1 MKLLLTSLGVL
12 VAAGT
17 LWAQSADEITAAA
30 KKRADQG
37 GYAWVSKTDSGA
49 NSQMRVGPTDGL
61 VDKDGWAL
69 VKMTRGDNTTEMVVK
84 GDKGAYKA
92 DGDWKAIDTAPQG
105 GGGGGGGGQFDPG
118 RMAAR
123 NLRAFKLPTAEAT
136 EMAAKCKDFKKDG
149 DAITATLSEDA
160 VKALMSFGG
169 RRGGPGGG
177 GGGPEI
183 SDAKGTAKFWV
194 KDGVLGKYEYHVQ
207 GKVNF
212 NGNER
217 EIDRTTTVELK
228 DGAPAADAIPHSA
241 KKLAS

>member
-1 MKLLLTSLGVL
+1 MKLLLTSLGLL
-12 VAAGT
+12 VAAGS
-17 LWAQSADEITAAA
+17 LWAQSADDITAAA

-37 GYAWVSKTDSGA
+37 GYQWVAKTDYGA

-92 DGDWKAIDTAPQG
+92 DGDWKVVDTAVQG
-105 GGGGGGGGQFDPG
+105 GGGGGGGQPDPG
-118 RMAAR
+118 RSAAR
-123 NLRAFKLPTAEAT
+123 ALRTFKLPTAEVT

-149 DAITATLSEDA
+149 DAITATLSDDA
-160 VKALMSFGG
+160 AKALMSFGG

-183 SDAKGTAKFWV
+183 SDAKGTAKFWI

-207 GKVNF
+207 GKMSI
-212 NGNER
+212 NGTDR

-228 DGAPAADAIPHSA
+228 DGAPAADAIPQSA